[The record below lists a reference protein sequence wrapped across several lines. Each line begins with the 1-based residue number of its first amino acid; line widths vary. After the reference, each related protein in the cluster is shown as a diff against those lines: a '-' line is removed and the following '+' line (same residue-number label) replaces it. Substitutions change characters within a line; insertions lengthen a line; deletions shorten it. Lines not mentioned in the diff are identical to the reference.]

1 MGVFLEAA
9 QRRAPTRVSTF
20 PGALSM
26 PRAPW
31 PLRTTLALIVA
42 AASAR
47 LDPPPPPGHP
57 PTVDPSPPETRN
69 DDEPQPWSHAHA
81 AAHAALCATTGEG
94 LDAPCRSS
102 LSPPPP
108 PPPPNATAPPAFIY
122 DQLLTAN
129 LVLSQTSLVRRGE
142 VLSKAG
148 LVNELNLTRPDPRPG
163 APILV
168 LNANATNVIV
178 QAASGIVQLQGLA
191 STFLAFTP
199 EWAAAQAAFAAAAD
213 EDGAELAEEED
224 EAQAGIVRR
233 RRRLMRE
240 KSAPERG
247 KTSTGWFPSPSPSP
261 SPGTT
266 VRSLLETEGGL
277 DFDDAASRFMDA
289 PAPDDLTLT
298 HPSLVEYVQSV
309 LDGVKDGSIDESTVD
324 AAFEMRRGAK
334 TPSEVRALA
343 GEGFWSA
350 LADGLPEDAFDALA
364 ASLVG
369 AEAFAAASREN
380 ETSSDVH
387 EGSGSGSGSGPGSDS
402 VPGSDSRT
410 SDAKR
415 RARVE
420 SILAQ
425 LSDVEPKFDFEVS
438 VIARPIV
445 STLFRGW
452 AARSWTH
459 AALRL
464 APEEI
469 TPYAYADPLALAA
482 ADLYPEVAAAY
493 VRSLRAAGTSDED
506 IRRRLRDAINV
517 RFVVTVIVVARK
529 QISVG
534 GGDILRNI
542 FTLTL

>member
-1 MGVFLEAA
+1 
-9 QRRAPTRVSTF
+9 
-20 PGALSM
+20 M

-31 PLRTTLALIVA
+31 PLRATLALMVA

-47 LDPPPPPGHP
+47 LDPPPPPGHA
-57 PTVDPSPPETRN
+57 PTVEPAPPETRN

-108 PPPPNATAPPAFIY
+108 PPPPNPTAPPAFIY

-168 LNANATNVIV
+168 PNANATNVIV

-233 RRRLMRE
+233 RRRLTGE
-240 KSAPERG
+240 KSAPER
-247 KTSTGWFPSPSPSP
+247 KKSSTGSLPSPSP

-277 DFDDAASRFMDA
+277 DFDDAASRYMDA

-309 LDGVKDGSIDESTVD
+309 LDGVKDGSIDDSTVD

-380 ETSSDVH
+380 ETDGDVH
-387 EGSGSGSGSGPGSDS
+387 EGSGSGSSSGS
-402 VPGSDSRT
+402 VPGSDPVPVAGSDSRT
-410 SDAKR
+410 LGAER
-415 RARVE
+415 RAREE

-493 VRSLRAAGTSDED
+493 VRSLRAAGTSDEE

-534 GGDILRNI
+534 GGDILRNV